1 MRLSVRLRTAYLAK
15 TKIFFAK
22 SNVNKDKN

>member
-1 MRLSVRLRTAYLAK
+1 MRLSVCLGIAYLTE